1 MIDCAALGFEVL
13 GSRLRLEVEVVV
25 GLVECPLS
33 VEGNHVAQQQS
44 RSMNLSYQSLLSGFV
59 LKFGY
64 IFSSETTG

>member
-1 MIDCAALGFEVL
+1 MIDSVARGFEVL
-13 GSRLRLEVEVVV
+13 CRRLRREVEVVV

-44 RSMNLSYQSLLSGFV
+44 MNLSYQSLLSGFV

-64 IFSSETTG
+64 IFSLETTG